1 MNQSQN
7 ASQQTGQAV
16 GQAQE
21 KGSNMMDKANN
32 AAQDATTS
40 VQEGQGGQ
48 QMKADAQEVA
58 DAAKITVGAHK

>member
-1 MNQSQN
+1 
-7 ASQQTGQAV
+7 
-16 GQAQE
+16 
-21 KGSNMMDKANN
+21 MMDKANN